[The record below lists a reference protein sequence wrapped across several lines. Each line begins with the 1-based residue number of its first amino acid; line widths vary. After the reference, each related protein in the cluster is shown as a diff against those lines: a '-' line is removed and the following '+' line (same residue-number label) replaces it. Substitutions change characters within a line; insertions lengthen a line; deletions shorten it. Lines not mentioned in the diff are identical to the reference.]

1 MSLNAEKKLMECF
14 NDGEIESTPA
24 ETSEIESAVKLEQ
37 KEKQCEKCKSEVC
50 KC

>member
-1 MSLNAEKKLMECF
+1 MECLDGGEIQSTDAEK
-14 NDGEIESTPA
+14 IEVQSV
-24 ETSEIESAVKLEQ
+24 VKLEQ